1 MAISWCKRNFNT
13 CLVELLCSSKT
24 LKLQMFA
31 IEFLNHLIVA
41 LTCERSWSRFEFI
54 HKKKQNR
61 LTIHKTTNLVFVF
74 SSLQL
79 KYKISNLRYNDK
91 FVEWMNDD
99 KDSTSSYKHILL

>member
-1 MAISWCKRNFNT
+1 
-13 CLVELLCSSKT
+13 
-24 LKLQMFA
+24 MFA

-41 LTCERSWSRFEFI
+41 LTCERNWSRFAFI
-54 HKKKQNR
+54 HKKKQNI
-61 LTIHKTTNLVFVF
+61 LTIHKTTNLIFVF

-79 KYKISNLRYNDK
+79 NYKISNLRYNDK